1 MIEFR
6 SVRGVELVHAAVAAL
21 VFGSALGRSCLLPVM
36 LDEANV
42 TMAEFEE
49 QQVAAGMSFDR
60 ISQQEMRELVEK
72 ARAAQQAPP
81 CAEPAKRQR
90 Q

>member
-1 MIEFR
+1 M
-6 SVRGVELVHAAVAAL
+6 
-21 VFGSALGRSCLLPVM
+21 
-36 LDEANV
+36 D
-42 TMAEFEE
+42 EFEE

-60 ISQQEMRELVEK
+60 ISQREMRELVEK

-81 CAEPAKRQR
+81 CVEPAKRQR